1 MATWLLFMQ
10 DEISLDINKQFIRMK
25 MKIQDIKLSEVQIT
39 AQEKNVYF

>member
-1 MATWLLFMQ
+1 MQ

-25 MKIQDIKLSEVQIT
+25 MKIQDIKLSEAQIT